1 MDVFYISNFFYFN
14 QFNNLQ
20 LFEKMNPIIYSDRT
34 TTQGSGILGALGNVG
49 SVNRVDIYAGK
60 EMYYFAAFVFVLFVI
75 IPRIKS

>member
-1 MDVFYISNFFYFN
+1 
-14 QFNNLQ
+14 
-20 LFEKMNPIIYSDRT
+20 MNPIIYSDRT

>member
-1 MDVFYISNFFYFN
+1 
-14 QFNNLQ
+14 
-20 LFEKMNPIIYSDRT
+20 MNPIYSDST

-49 SVNRVDIYAGK
+49 SVNRVDIYLGK